1 MRRRTQHVAG
11 ANVGG
16 DHSRPAVPAWP
27 PFRRFLAHANDVS
40 SHSHPPAWRPR
51 HPNGRY
57 PERHQ
62 PSHHLRLR
70 VHGAVHASCR
80 SYPRLPSVHISHTAV
95 HKLQGKTVSAIL
107 GADLIRGSDRAF
119 LYVLA
124 SRVTTAAGFVTLQ
137 PYPSNILAYALDPQ
151 LYGFM
156 AKISRLHNRT
166 MIALGVDSLDTLPPA
181 LPAVPAHLVP

>member
-1 MRRRTQHVAG
+1 MPYWAPTSYAG
-11 ANVGG
+11 SG
-16 DHSRPAVPAWP
+16 
-27 PFRRFLAHANDVS
+27 
-40 SHSHPPAWRPR
+40 
-51 HPNGRY
+51 
-57 PERHQ
+57 
-62 PSHHLRLR
+62 
-70 VHGAVHASCR
+70 
-80 SYPRLPSVHISHTAV
+80 
-95 HKLQGKTVSAIL
+95 
-107 GADLIRGSDRAF
+107 RAF